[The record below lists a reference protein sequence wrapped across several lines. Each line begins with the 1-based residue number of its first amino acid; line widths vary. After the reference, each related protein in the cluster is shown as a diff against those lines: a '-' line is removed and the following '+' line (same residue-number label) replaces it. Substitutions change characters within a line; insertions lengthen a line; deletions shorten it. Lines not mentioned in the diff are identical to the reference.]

1 MSKIAIFYGSTTGTC
16 ESLAGTIAG
25 KLGVSNIYSAADLGA
40 TTISEYDVLI
50 LGTSTWGDGELQ
62 DDWYDAVELLRAANL
77 SGKKIALFGCGDS
90 ASYPDTFCGA
100 MGIIYEACQGA
111 TIIGKGLSTE
121 GYSFNQ
127 SQAVVDGAWVG
138 CAIDEV
144 NESNLTEARID
155 AWISK
160 IQSEL

>member
-1 MSKIAIFYGSTTGTC
+1 MSKIAVFYGSTTGTC
-16 ESLAGTIAG
+16 ESLAGVIAG
-25 KLGVSNIYSAADLGA
+25 KLGVSDVFSAADLGA
-40 TTISEYDVLI
+40 TSISEYDVLI

-62 DDWYDAVELLRAANL
+62 DDWYEAVESLKAANL

-100 MGIIYEACQGA
+100 MGIIYEACEGA
-111 TIIGKGLSTE
+111 TIIGKGMSLE
-121 GYSFNQ
+121 GYSFSQ

-144 NESNLTEARID
+144 NESDLTEARID
-155 AWISK
+155 AWIAMLK
-160 IQSEL
+160 AEL